1 MSVRVL
7 DCTLRDGGYYNSWR
21 FSDDLVA
28 DYLTAVSRAGVDFV
42 EIGFRNFPQTSFVG
56 PYAYSTD
63 AFLDTLP
70 IPEDLNI
77 GVMIDAKTVLT
88 APDDPVS
95 AVDKLFSQRDQSRA
109 SLVRIAAHFDEV
121 VHCRPVV
128 ERLKSLGYVV
138 GLNIMQMAGRESNL
152 VSELAG
158 TVESWA
164 AADMLYF
171 ADSLGSM
178 DAAEVDRITAAMRE
192 GWNGSLGIHA
202 HNNKSLAVQNSL
214 HAMDLGIEYL
224 DATILGMGR
233 GAGNAD
239 LGILLSELT
248 HRDVRPADLVGVYSV
263 GVKYFQPLKDEYR
276 WGPNLFY
283 HYSALNNIH
292 PMFAQTLLSEQRYSA
307 EEQFSVIESLAEFE
321 ARSFDKSRVDQLLNP
336 FDVQPQEGT
345 DVEPADLGEMA
356 GATVLIVGAG
366 ESARTYAKDIRLFVE
381 QHNPTVLTLNHQA
394 SIDQELVDG
403 IICVDQH
410 RLAYET
416 DFLATCGKPVFTAQ
430 RLLSPSVKERLE
442 NADLHQY
449 DCILEADSFAAHDGG
464 CVVPVPLA
472 FGYALALCISAKV
485 KRIFLVGFDGFSP
498 DDSRQQQMLQLL
510 RLAEPHRSELAMTA
524 LTPTNYPISQGSLY
538 ADYR

>member
-1 MSVRVL
+1 MSVRIL
-7 DCTLRDGGYYNSWR
+7 DCTLRDGGYYNSWQ
-21 FSDDLVA
+21 FSNDLVT
-28 DYLTAVSRAGVDFV
+28 DYLRAVSRAGVDFV
-42 EIGFRNFPQTSFVG
+42 EIGFRSFPQSSFVG

-63 AFLDTLP
+63 AFLETLP
-70 IPEDLNI
+70 IPDDLKI

-88 APDDPVS
+88 TPDDPVS
-95 AVDKLFSQRDQSRA
+95 AVNKLFSHRDQSRA

-121 VHCRPVV
+121 AKCRPVV
-128 ERLKSLGYVV
+128 ERLKSLGYLV
-138 GLNIMQMAGRESNL
+138 GLNIMQMAGRESAL
-152 VSELAG
+152 VSDLTRVVDEWA
-158 TVESWA
+158 TV
-164 AADMLYF
+164 DMLYF

-178 DAAEVDRITAAMRE
+178 DAPEVERTTAAMRE
-192 GWNGSLGIHA
+192 GWKGPLGIHA

-214 HAMDLGIEYL
+214 HAMSLGVEYL

-239 LGILLSELT
+239 LGILLAELT
-248 HRDVRPADLVGVYSV
+248 HRNVRPADLVGVYSV
-263 GVKYFQPLKDEYR
+263 GEKYFQPLKEEYR

-292 PMFAQTLLSEQRYSA
+292 PMFAQTLLSDQRYGP
-307 EEQFSVIESLAEFE
+307 EEQFSVIESLAAFE
-321 ARSFDKSRVDQLLNP
+321 ARSFDKGEVDRLLNP
-336 FDVQPQEGT
+336 FEVQSDDET
-345 DVEPADLGEMA
+345 DVEPADLQELT

-366 ESARTYAKDIRLFVE
+366 ASAQTYARDIQLFIE
-381 QHNPTVLTLNHQA
+381 QHQPTVLTLNHQA
-394 SIDQELVDG
+394 SIDLELVDG

-416 DFLATCGKPVFTAQ
+416 DFLATCGKPIFTAQ
-430 RLLSPSVKERLE
+430 RLLSPSVRERLE
-442 NADLHQY
+442 NVDLRQY
-449 DCILEADSFAAHDGG
+449 DCILEPDSFSAHDGG

-472 FGYALALCISAKV
+472 FGYALALSISAKV

-510 RLAEPHRSELAMTA
+510 RLAEPHSSQLAMTA

>member
-21 FSDDLVA
+21 FSDDLVT
-28 DYLTAVSRAGVDFV
+28 DYLSAVSRAGVDFV
-42 EIGFRNFPQTSFVG
+42 EIGFRNFPQSSFVG

-63 AFLDTLP
+63 AFLATLP
-70 IPEDLNI
+70 IPDDLNI

-88 APDDPVS
+88 TPDDPAS
-95 AVDKLFSQRDQSRA
+95 TVDRLFSPRGESRV

-121 VHCRPVV
+121 ADCRPIV
-128 ERLKSLGYVV
+128 ERLKSLGYLV
-138 GLNIMQMAGRESNL
+138 GLNIMQMAGRETALVSNL
-152 VSELAG
+152 TRLVDE
-158 TVESWA
+158 WA
-164 AADMLYF
+164 AVDMLYF

-178 DAAEVDRITAAMRE
+178 DAAEVERTTAAMRE
-192 GWNGSLGIHA
+192 GWKGPLGIHA

-214 HAMDLGIEYL
+214 HAMSLGIEYL

-239 LGILLSELT
+239 LGILLAELT

-263 GVKYFQPLKDEYR
+263 GEKYFQPLKDEYR

-292 PMFAQTLLSEQRYSA
+292 PMFAQTLLSDHRYSA
-307 EEQFSVIESLAEFE
+307 EEQFSVIESLAVFE
-321 ARSFDKSRVDQLLNP
+321 ARSFDRAEVDRLLNP
-336 FDVQPQEGT
+336 FEVQELGETNAP
-345 DVEPADLGEMA
+345 PADLSELT

-366 ESARTYAKDIRLFVE
+366 GSARTYAKDIQLFIE
-381 QHNPTVLTLNHQA
+381 QHHPTVLTLNHQA
-394 SIDQELVDG
+394 SIEFDLVDG
-403 IICVDQH
+403 VICVDQH

-416 DFLATCGKPVFTAQ
+416 DFLATCNKPIYTAE
-430 RLLSPSVKERLE
+430 RLLSPSIRERLE
-442 NADLHQY
+442 NADLRQY

-485 KRIFLVGFDGFSP
+485 KRIFLVGFDGFSS

-510 RLAEPHRSELAMTA
+510 RLAEPHRSQLAMTA
-524 LTPTNYPISQGSLY
+524 LTPTNYPIAQGSLY

>member
-21 FSDDLVA
+21 FSDDLVT
-28 DYLTAVSRAGVDFV
+28 DYLSAVSRAGVDFV
-42 EIGFRNFPQTSFVG
+42 EIGFRNFPQPSFVG

-63 AFLDTLP
+63 AFLATLP
-70 IPEDLNI
+70 IPDDLKI
-77 GVMIDAKTVLT
+77 GVMIDAKTILT
-88 APDDPVS
+88 TPDDPAS
-95 AVDKLFSQRDQSRA
+95 AVDRLFSPRRESRV

-121 VHCRPVV
+121 ADCRPIV
-128 ERLKSLGYVV
+128 ERLKSLGYLV
-138 GLNIMQMAGRESNL
+138 GLNIMQMAGRETTLVSNL
-152 VSELAG
+152 ARLVDE
-158 TVESWA
+158 WA
-164 AADMLYF
+164 AVDMLFF

-178 DAAEVDRITAAMRE
+178 DTAEVERTTTAMCE
-192 GWNGSLGIHA
+192 GWKGPLGIHA

-214 HAMDLGIEYL
+214 HAMSLGIEYL

-239 LGILLSELT
+239 LGILLAELT

-263 GVKYFQPLKDEYR
+263 GEKYFQPLKDEYR

-292 PMFAQTLLSEQRYSA
+292 PMFAQTLLSDQRYSA
-307 EEQFSVIESLAEFE
+307 EEQFSVIESLAAFE
-321 ARSFDKSRVDQLLNP
+321 ARSFDQAEVDRLLNP
-336 FDVQPQEGT
+336 IEVREQGETNAP
-345 DVEPADLGEMA
+345 PADLSELT

-366 ESARTYAKDIRLFVE
+366 GSARTYAKDIALFIE
-381 QHNPTVLTLNHQA
+381 QHRPTVLTLNHQA
-394 SIDQELVDG
+394 SIELDLVDG
-403 IICVDQH
+403 VICVDQH

-416 DFLATCGKPVFTAQ
+416 GFLATCKKPIYTAE
-430 RLLSPSVKERLE
+430 RLLSPSIKERLE
-442 NADLHQY
+442 NADLRQY

-485 KRIFLVGFDGFSP
+485 KRIFLVGFDGFSS
-498 DDSRQQQMLQLL
+498 DDSRQQQMQQLL
-510 RLAEPHRSELAMTA
+510 RLAEPHRSQLAMTA
-524 LTPTNYPISQGSLY
+524 LTPTNYPIAQGSLY